1 VWRATLAAA
10 LSTGLPMA
18 FGNARMLVAGGS
30 DPQAVSQPGDRGP
43 HPRSAGRGRRRC
55 RKTLALWRLANH
67 ASPKS
72 MVDKGLVVRAGQE
85 VGDEDTKGYRD
96 RLMFKVL
103 ESDEAKMDLWRDC
116 GIAGKARKSETR
128 IANKL
133 LT

>member
-1 VWRATLAAA
+1 
-10 LSTGLPMA
+10 
-18 FGNARMLVAGGS
+18 
-30 DPQAVSQPGDRGP
+30 
-43 HPRSAGRGRRRC
+43 
-55 RKTLALWRLANH
+55 
-67 ASPKS
+67 